1 MERRVSSAPVRSCLS
16 RISLTLVKVHSTHS
30 LPRTRTTRW
39 RQCTG
44 QPVGSQAALALSALL
59 MARFNLI
66 SSRRASADSR
76 CRSSSCTLRW
86 AISCL
91 WRSRHS
97 ARLRLPQRPCFPA
110 RLIRWSSDSPSRLLR
125 VLTSDFSACCLS
137 SISACS
143 VMLPRL
149 LNILTLPVRDDSP
162 SRPSHERSD
171 PPGMRRGVAP

>member
-1 MERRVSSAPVRSCLS
+1 
-16 RISLTLVKVHSTHS
+16 
-30 LPRTRTTRW
+30 
-39 RQCTG
+39 
-44 QPVGSQAALALSALL
+44 
-59 MARFNLI
+59 
-66 SSRRASADSR
+66 
-76 CRSSSCTLRW
+76 
-86 AISCL
+86 
-91 WRSRHS
+91 
-97 ARLRLPQRPCFPA
+97 
-110 RLIRWSSDSPSRLLR
+110 LR